1 MLQRTLERLTFKRH
15 ASHAKESPRCEVSYT
30 LMGGYCEKPG
40 TQRTIDGLL
49 LCEPHARQFGLEE
62 RIACWEAILL
72 HIELWSK
79 AARRRSREDIVRL
92 LHLERAEAAAALARA
107 HEELENLEKAQ
118 NEGYERKRR
127 EVYGFMSRGMS

>member
-1 MLQRTLERLTFKRH
+1 MLQRTLQRLTFKRH

-30 LMGGYCEKPG
+30 LTGGYCEKPG

-49 LCEPHARQFGLEE
+49 CEPHARQFGLDE

-92 LHLERAEAAAALARA
+92 LHLERAEAAAALKRV
-107 HEELENLEKAQ
+107 HEELQKAQ
-118 NEGYERKRR
+118 NEGYEHKRR
-127 EVYGFMSRGMS
+127 EVYGFMS

>member
-1 MLQRTLERLTFKRH
+1 MLHRTLQRLTFNR
-15 ASHAKESPRCEVSYT
+15 HAKESPRCEVSDT
-30 LMGGYCEKPG
+30 LTGGYCEKPG

-107 HEELENLEKAQ
+107 HEDLEKAE
-118 NEGYERKRR
+118 NEDYERKKR
-127 EVYGFMSRGMS
+127 EVFGFMS

>member
-1 MLQRTLERLTFKRH
+1 MLHRTLQRLTFKRH

-30 LMGGYCEKPG
+30 LTGGYCEKPG

-49 LCEPHARQFGLEE
+49 CEQHARQLGLEE

-92 LHLERAEAAAALARA
+92 LQLERAEAAAALARA
-107 HEELENLEKAQ
+107 HEELEKAQ
-118 NEGYERKRR
+118 NEGYEPNNR
-127 EVYGFMSRGMS
+127 EIYGFMSRGMS